1 MADPSLDW
9 NFASK
14 SGGKNAA
21 VLLVV
26 LTLLESVFSHS
37 GEFTNWWIIDGTS
50 GNSVTF
56 HLDVENAV
64 LERKGR
70 RNA

>member
-9 NFASK
+9 NFASS

-21 VLLVV
+21 VLLAV
-26 LTLLESVFSHS
+26 LTLLVSVFSHS

-56 HLDVENAV
+56 HLDINNTV
-64 LERKGR
+64 LEWKGHHDV
-70 RNA
+70 